1 MSTAIL
7 GGGAFGTALAIALA
21 RHGQQVQLF
30 ARKDAEAMQTAR
42 ENSRYLPGI
51 PLPDPLTV
59 TGTLGEATRADTLL
73 LAVPMQKLAGFLW
86 ANGATLE
93 GKTLIACCKG
103 IDLGTGLGPV
113 TLIRKLCP
121 EARAAIL
128 TGPSFAEDI
137 ARGLP
142 TALTL
147 AMAEGD
153 DTLQSALSTPD
164 LRLYLTED
172 TTGAELGG
180 ALKNVVALAAGL
192 TIGAGHG
199 ESARAAL
206 ITRGF
211 AEIQRFAEDAGA
223 RPDTLGGLSGFGD
236 LILTATSE
244 KSRNYRAGL
253 AVGRGD
259 PLPDATTE
267 GIATANAVARL
278 AAERGLDM
286 PVTQAVAAVFS
297 GKRSVADITEA
308 LLRRPLKRE

>member
-1 MSTAIL
+1 MAVI
-7 GGGAFGTALAIALA
+7 GAGAFGTALAIARA
-21 RHGQQVQLF
+21 RHGGPVTLF
-30 ARKDAEAMQTAR
+30 ARNGADEMRSNRQNA
-42 ENSRYLPGI
+42 RYLPGL
-51 PLPDPLTV
+51 PLPDAIEI
-59 TGTLGEATRADTLL
+59 TGDLSQALCADTLL
-73 LAVPMQKLAGFLW
+73 LAIPMQKLAGFLW
-86 ANGATLE
+86 ANGTALT

-121 EARAAIL
+121 DARAAIL

-137 ARGLP
+137 AAGLP

-147 AMAEGD
+147 AMADGGATVQAE
-153 DTLQSALSTPD
+153 LSTPD

-172 TTGAELGG
+172 TAGAELGG

-211 AEIQRFAEDAGA
+211 AEMQRLALAAGA
-223 RPDTLGGLSGFGD
+223 APETLAGLSGFGD

-253 AVGRGD
+253 AIGRGD
-259 PLPDATTE
+259 PLPPATTE
-267 GIATANAVARL
+267 GIATATAVAKL
-278 AAERGLDM
+278 ADDRGLDM
-286 PVTQAVAAVFS
+286 PIAQAVAAVFS
-297 GKRSVADITEA
+297 GQRTVADVTEA

>member
-7 GGGAFGTALAIALA
+7 GAGAFGTALAIALA
-21 RHGQQVQLF
+21 RHGRPVQLF
-30 ARKDAEAMQTAR
+30 ARKQADVMQATR
-42 ENSRYLPGI
+42 ENSRYLPGL
-51 PLPDPLTV
+51 PLPEGLTV
-59 TGTLGEATRADTLL
+59 TSNLAEAAKAETLL

-86 ANGATLE
+86 ANGAALE
-93 GKTLIACCKG
+93 DKTLIACCKG

-153 DTLQSALSTPD
+153 ETLQSRLSTPD

-172 TTGAELGG
+172 TAGAELGG
-180 ALKNVVALAAGL
+180 ALKNVIALAAGL

-206 ITRGF
+206 ITRGY
-211 AEIQRFAEDAGA
+211 AEMQRFAGEAGA
-223 RPDTLGGLSGFGD
+223 QPDTLGGLSGFGD

-278 AAERGLDM
+278 AGARGLDM
-286 PVTQAVAAVFS
+286 PVTQAVAAVFT
-297 GKRSVADITEA
+297 GQCSVADITEA